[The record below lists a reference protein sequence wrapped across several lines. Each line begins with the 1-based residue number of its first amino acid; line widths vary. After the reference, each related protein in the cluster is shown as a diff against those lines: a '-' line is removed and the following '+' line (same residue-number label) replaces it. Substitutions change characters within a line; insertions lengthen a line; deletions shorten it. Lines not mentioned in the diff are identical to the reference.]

1 MKQRLIRDPMTTRSK
16 TIIICGGGLA
26 GSLATLSLSLS
37 LGSEY
42 HIVQVGGINARHED
56 HLYGGATDPGS
67 YNFLLRLGLDE
78 PTLMLRS
85 ATSFSFGTHFRQW
98 LGGRSWMQCHHAPLP
113 TPSGIPLRHYLTRE
127 NAGLEPLLIS
137 AQAALAGKFAHPPAD
152 PRSVLASAEYGYQ
165 FDADEWVALLDRK
178 IGETSARR
186 INAEIRSIIHESATR
201 SVVHLDTGE
210 ALEADLVVD
219 ASGLSRYPIEAAGG
233 TFRTARSIGFSLS
246 KTPSD
251 ALGPP
256 CRTIDADETGW
267 MATTHLQNARH
278 TLRVSEAGMASDEA
292 AAHTA
297 ALGHLVEAWVGN
309 CVAIGHAASVFEP
322 LTPAPM
328 MMLQRDIER
337 LLELIPAHADPGIER
352 REFNRRFRDDVEH
365 VAIFHGAL
373 MTTDSAPETEYW
385 RAAREQTASGK
396 LDRKLA
402 QFSNRGLL
410 TSFDL
415 EPFNEED
422 WTIAHW
428 GMGRR
433 PHQHDRQVD
442 GVSDTQSQ
450 SELGQIRNSVQQ
462 LVTKMPPHHLYV
474 GKLKQYLEKQNY
486 A

>member
-1 MKQRLIRDPMTTRSK
+1 MRDPMTSRSK

-26 GSLATLSLSLS
+26 GSLATRSLSLS
-37 LGSEY
+37 LGSGY
-42 HIVQVGGINARHED
+42 HILQVVGADTRQD
-56 HLYGGATDPGS
+56 DRLYGGATDPGA

-78 PTLMLRS
+78 PTLMLQS

-98 LGGRSWMQCHHAPLP
+98 LAGRSWMQCHHAPLP

-127 NAGLEPLLIS
+127 SVGLEPLLIS

-152 PRSVLASAEYGYQ
+152 PKSVLASAEYGYQ
-165 FDADEWVALLDRK
+165 FDAEEWVALLDRK
-178 IGETSARR
+178 IRETDVRR
-186 INAEIRSIIHESATR
+186 IDANIRSITFESDTR
-201 SVVHLDTGE
+201 SIVHLETDE
-210 ALEADLVVD
+210 RLEADLVVD
-219 ASGLSRYPIEAAGG
+219 ASGLSRHVVEAAGG
-233 TFRTARSIGFSLS
+233 TFRAARSIGFSLS
-246 KTPSD
+246 SAPTD

-267 MATTHLQNARH
+267 TATTHLQNARH
-278 TLRVSEAGMASDEA
+278 TLRISEAGTASDEA
-292 AAHTA
+292 PAHTA
-297 ALGHLVEAWVGN
+297 ALGHLDEAWVGN
-309 CVAIGHAASVFEP
+309 CVAIGHAASVIEP

-337 LLELIPAHADPGIER
+337 LLELIPAHADPAIER

-365 VAIFHGAL
+365 AAIFHDAL
-373 MTTDSAPETEYW
+373 MTADGGPETEYW
-385 RAAREQTASGK
+385 QAARRQTQSGK

-433 PHQHDRQVD
+433 PDQYDRQVD
-442 GVSDTQSQ
+442 GVSGTQSQ
-450 SELGQIRNSVQQ
+450 SDVGQIRNSVQQ